1 MKKQLNTEG
10 ITNELAGASLFF
22 NRQNRAGQNSVSGT
36 PLPEKQGMQEEQGK
50 KDKQSS
56 SPVPVPEP
64 VPVGVGVRVGVPP
77 SVPLIPKVKRVIRQR
92 QPFDIYQDQYE
103 RLKKI
108 AEEEKGFVNGRG
120 MSQMV
125 REAIDN
131 YLRDHA
137 TPQE

>member
-22 NRQNRAGQNSVSGT
+22 ARQNRAAQNPMSDTS
-36 PLPEKQGMQEEQGK
+36 LPEKPLRQEGQQKEGK
-50 KDKQSS
+50 QNG

-64 VPVGVGVRVGVPP
+64 VPVGVRVGVPP
-77 SVPLIPKVKRVIRQR
+77 SVPLIPKLKRVIRQR
-92 QPFDIYQDQYE
+92 QPFDVYQDQYD

-131 YLRDHA
+131 YLRDHG
-137 TPQE
+137 TRKD

>member
-22 NRQNRAGQNSVSGT
+22 ARKNRTPQKPVSGT
-36 PLPEKQGMQEEQGK
+36 SLPEKPVSQQGQQKEEQ
-50 KDKQSS
+50 QNS

-64 VPVGVGVRVGVPP
+64 VGVRVGVRVGVP
-77 SVPLIPKVKRVIRQR
+77 LTPKVKRVIKQR
-92 QPFDIYQDQYE
+92 QPFDIYQDQYDW
-103 RLKKI
+103 LKKI
-108 AEEEKGFVNGRG
+108 AQEEKDFVNGRG

-131 YLRDHA
+131 YLRDHG
-137 TPQE
+137 TQKD